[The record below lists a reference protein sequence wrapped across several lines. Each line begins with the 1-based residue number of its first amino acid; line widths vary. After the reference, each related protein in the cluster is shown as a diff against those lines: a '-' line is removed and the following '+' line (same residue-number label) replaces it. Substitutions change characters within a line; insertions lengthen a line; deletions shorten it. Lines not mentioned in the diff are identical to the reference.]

1 MVYSEDSLFGLDG
14 LHEDASVP
22 DKEESIKPR
31 HHKARTVAL
40 EHDPEANKAN
50 QPEQRNSDDDYDE
63 DEDEDDFD
71 TEWTLRKCSAAT
83 LDVLSVTFADDLLP
97 MLLPVI
103 QQSLGSPSWEIREAG
118 ILALGAIAE
127 GEIKGLIARMLLWN
141 GTPFAFTSASSHI
154 VLK

>member
-1 MVYSEDSLFGLDG
+1 MVYSEDSLFALEG

-40 EHDPEANKAN
+40 EHEAEAEADTSN
-50 QPEQRNSDDDYDE
+50 QPQQNDEDDDEDY

-83 LDVLSVTFADDLLP
+83 LDVLSVTFSEDLLP
-97 MLLPVI
+97 QLLPLI
-103 QQSLGSPSWEIREAG
+103 QQSLGNGSWEVREAG
-118 ILALGAIAE
+118 LLALGAIAE
-127 GEIKGLIARMLLWN
+127 GNLE
-141 GTPFAFTSASSHI
+141 
-154 VLK
+154 

>member
-1 MVYSEDSLFGLDG
+1 MVYSEDSLFALEG

-40 EHDPEANKAN
+40 EHEAEADTSN
-50 QPEQRNSDDDYDE
+50 QPQQNDEDDDEDY

-83 LDVLSVTFADDLLP
+83 LDVLSVTFSEDLLP
-97 MLLPVI
+97 QLLPLI
-103 QQSLGSPSWEIREAG
+103 QQSLANGSWEVREAG
-118 ILALGAIAE
+118 LLALGAIAE
-127 GEIKGLIARMLLWN
+127 GNLE
-141 GTPFAFTSASSHI
+141 
-154 VLK
+154 

>member
-1 MVYSEDSLFGLDG
+1 MVYSEDSLFALEG

-40 EHDPEANKAN
+40 EHEAEAETSN
-50 QPEQRNSDDDYDE
+50 QPQPNDEDDDEDY

-83 LDVLSVTFADDLLP
+83 LDVLSVTFSEDLLP
-97 MLLPVI
+97 QLLPLI
-103 QQSLGSPSWEIREAG
+103 QQSLANGSWEVREAG
-118 ILALGAIAE
+118 LLALGAIAE
-127 GEIKGLIARMLLWN
+127 GNLEK
-141 GTPFAFTSASSHI
+141 
-154 VLK
+154 

>member
-1 MVYSEDSLFGLDG
+1 MVYSEDSLFALEG

-40 EHDPEANKAN
+40 EHEAEADTSN
-50 QPEQRNSDDDYDE
+50 QPQQNDEDDDEDY

-83 LDVLSVTFADDLLP
+83 LDVLSVTFSEDLLP
-97 MLLPVI
+97 QLLPLI
-103 QQSLGSPSWEIREAG
+103 QQSLANGSWEVREAG
-118 ILALGAIAE
+118 LLALGAIAE
-127 GEIKGLIARMLLWN
+127 GNLEK
-141 GTPFAFTSASSHI
+141 S
-154 VLK
+154 